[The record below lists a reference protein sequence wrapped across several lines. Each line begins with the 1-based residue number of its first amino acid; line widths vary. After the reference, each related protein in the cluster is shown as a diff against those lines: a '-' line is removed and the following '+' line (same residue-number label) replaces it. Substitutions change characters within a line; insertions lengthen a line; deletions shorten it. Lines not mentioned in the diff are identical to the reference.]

1 MRSIE
6 GVVFDLDATLVN
18 LGGFVDWKDAHR
30 RVKEVYLECGC
41 SEDFVERCSR
51 KGLFNML
58 DDVWENLC
66 ASLPR
71 DLSEEIQG
79 KAYAVLT
86 SCEREGIERCHLMP
100 GCNEALNW
108 LRRRGVKMGI
118 VTSNS
123 QDVANRIL
131 EIKGLREY
139 FGAVVGRTPGLRMKP
154 HPDQLIA
161 CFEMLECEPGR
172 GAVIGDSVRDV
183 EAAKSVGAYAIAVPS
198 FFTERAAL
206 EMAGVDLIIDC
217 LDKIPDVFSS
227 ATLRLKESKLDP

>member
-1 MRSIE
+1 MRLIE

-18 LGGFVDWKDAHR
+18 LGGFVDWKDAQR
-30 RVKEVYLECGC
+30 QVKEVYLECGC
-41 SEDFVERCSR
+41 SEAFVERCSR

-58 DDVWENLC
+58 DDMWEGLC
-66 ASLPR
+66 TSLPE

-79 KAYAVLT
+79 KAYAVLAL
-86 SCEREGIERCHLMP
+86 CERKGIERCHLMP

-139 FGAVVGRTPGLRMKP
+139 FEAVVGRTPGLRMKP

-161 CFEMLECEPGR
+161 CFEMMECEPRR

-183 EAAKSVGAYAIAVPS
+183 EAAKFVGAYAIAVPS
-198 FFTERAAL
+198 FFTERDAL
-206 EMAGVDLIIDC
+206 EMAGVDIIIDC
-217 LDKIPDVFSS
+217 LDKIPDLFSS
-227 ATLRLKESKLDP
+227 STLRLKESKLYP